1 MINNIC
7 GKTILLFCANFYGY
21 DILIRDN
28 LLKLGAKEVILKDN
42 ITFNDD
48 NRDPVSK
55 KRKIFNRLIQPK
67 KRKLWTQK
75 LISEIS
81 EKKIDILFCVQYM
94 PFSKWFIDYLR
105 RKNPK
110 LHTLLFLWDDIAT
123 FPNYTDYYS
132 LFDKIYSFDQGDCI
146 NNPTFKY
153 LPDFYLPNNNNKEYE
168 QKYDVT
174 FIGTLNMRG
183 TKRINFLNKLDQFCK
198 ENNLKSFLY
207 LRYYTNQ
214 NHKRLID
221 YIFPNTELKKFNS
234 VLNESIHFDFMKTS
248 NIPLQKVEEI
258 QNKSKC
264 LIDINYGN
272 RCGYTL
278 NVISAIA
285 KGKKLITTNKNIS
298 NEKFYDPNNIC
309 IVDIDY
315 PIFSKS
321 FFRSVA
327 KPVDISYLRID
338 NWLLEI
344 FS

>member
-21 DILIRDN
+21 DKVIRDN
-28 LLKLGAKEVILKDN
+28 LFKLGAKEVILKDN

-55 KRKIFNRLIQPK
+55 KRKIFNRLIHPK

-81 EKKIDILFCVQYM
+81 GKKIDILFCVQYM
-94 PFSKWFIDYLR
+94 PFCKWFIDYLR

-110 LHTLLFLWDDIAT
+110 LRTLLFLWDDIAT
-123 FPNYTDYYS
+123 FPNYIDYYG

-153 LPDFYLPNNNNKEYE
+153 LPDFYLPNDYNKEYE
-168 QKYDVT
+168 QEYDVT

-183 TKRINFLNKLDQFCK
+183 TKRINFLNQLDQFCK
-198 ENNLKSFLY
+198 DNNLKSFLY
-207 LRYYTNQ
+207 LRYYPNQ

-221 YIFPNTELKKFNS
+221 YIFPNNELKKFNS
-234 VLNESIHFDFMKTS
+234 LLNKSIHLDFMKTS
-248 NIPLQKVEEI
+248 NIPLEKVEEI

-264 LIDINYGN
+264 LIDINYGS

-285 KGKKLITTNKNIS
+285 KGKKLITTNKNII
-298 NEKFYDPNNIC
+298 NEKFYNPNNIYV
-309 IVDIDY
+309 VDIDN
-315 PIFSKS
+315 PQFSKS
-321 FFRSVA
+321 FFISDI
-327 KPVDISYLRID
+327 KPIDISYLRID